1 MYSRYLQ
8 GCLPAVFEPGQLL
21 RPWGCLTKSVRV
33 IDKFQMITSS
43 DKYNLHE
50 SDDILASY

>member
-1 MYSRYLQ
+1 MQTFTRMFAGGIRAEAIAEAL
-8 GCLPAVFEPGQLL
+8 
-21 RPWGCLTKSVRV
+21 GCLTKSVRV

-50 SDDILASY
+50 SDDVLALY